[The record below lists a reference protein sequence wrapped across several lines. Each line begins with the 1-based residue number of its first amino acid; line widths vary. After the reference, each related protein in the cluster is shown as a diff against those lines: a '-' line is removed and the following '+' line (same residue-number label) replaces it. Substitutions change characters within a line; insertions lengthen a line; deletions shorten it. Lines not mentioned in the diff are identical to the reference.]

1 MSSQIVISSV
11 CMKSVESLYKDAM
24 RNAVLSCSE
33 QYGFD
38 SAEALMRLGV
48 DSVTI
53 SVGKSKGMKEKKA
66 GVKKA
71 AMPKIALPFTTC
83 NPALCNGLKQNHGLY
98 TQCPG
103 APVEGNS
110 FCKGCIKQCEKNESG
125 KPDNG
130 TIEDRVKSE
139 FKGPKG
145 DAPKHYTAV
154 MKKLKLTKEQVLD
167 EAAKFGIEIDEE
179 HFVAPVT
186 QTKRGRPSKKSAD
199 DNSASVESKKRGRPK
214 KQPKDVKPEEVD
226 DLFANLV
233 SEAQA
238 GEEDASETSSISG
251 SETSTSSKPKKSKLT
266 DAEKAEKKQMAEAD
280 KEAKKAAAE
289 KAKEE
294 KKAAAEADKE
304 AKKAAAEK
312 AKEEKKAAAEKAKEE
327 KKAAADQLKADKE
340 AKKAAAEKE
349 KEDKKAALEA
359 KKADKEAKKAAAEKE
374 SKPAAEKAP
383 KAAKSAKKEE
393 EAAPAPAVLKVKK
406 FEYKGTKYLKS
417 SNGVV
422 YNMEQDEVGTWN
434 EETKEIDFK
443 AVDSEEEE
451 EEYESEEE

>member
-1 MSSQIVISSV
+1 MSSKMVISSM

-24 RNAVLSCSE
+24 RSAVLSCSE

-38 SAEALMRLGV
+38 SSEALMRLGV

-53 SVGKSKGMKEKKA
+53 SVGKSKGTKEKKA
-66 GVKKA
+66 GVKKV
-71 AMPKIALPFTTC
+71 AMPSIALPFTTC

-154 MKKLKLTKEQVLD
+154 MKKLKLTKEQVLE

-179 HFVAPVT
+179 HFIAPAT

-233 SEAQA
+233 SSAQ
-238 GEEDASETSSISG
+238 EEDASETSSLSG
-251 SETSTSSKPKKSKLT
+251 SETSTKSKKAKLT

-289 KAKEE
+289 KAK
-294 KKAAAEADKE
+294 A
-304 AKKAAAEK
+304 
-312 AKEEKKAAAEKAKEE
+312 EKKAAAEKEKADKKAAADKEKAD
-327 KKAAADQLKADKE
+327 KKAAADQLKAEKE

-349 KEDKKAALEA
+349 KAEKKAALEA
-359 KKADKEAKKAAAEKE
+359 KKADKE
-374 SKPAAEKAP
+374 SKP

-434 EETKEIDFK
+434 EETKEIEFK
-443 AVDSEEEE
+443 AVDEEEEE
-451 EEYESEEE
+451 EEYESDDE

>member
-1 MSSQIVISSV
+1 MSSQIVVSVSSV
-11 CMKSVESLYKDAM
+11 CMKSMESLYKDAM
-24 RNAVLSCSE
+24 RNAVVSCSE

-53 SVGKSKGMKEKKA
+53 SVKGKKA
-66 GVKKA
+66 GVKKVGVKKA
-71 AMPKIALPFTTC
+71 VPSIALPFTTC
-83 NPALCNGLKQNHGLY
+83 NPALCSGLKQNHGLY
-98 TQCPG
+98 TQCSS

-154 MKKLKLTKEQVLD
+154 MKKLKLTKEQVL
-167 EAAKFGIEIDEE
+167 EEGGKFGIEIDEE
-179 HFVAPVT
+179 HFVAPAT
-186 QTKRGRPSKKSAD
+186 QTKRGRPSKKSSD
-199 DNSASVESKKRGRPK
+199 DSSASVESKKRGRPK
-214 KQPKDVKPEEVD
+214 KAPKDVKSEGEVD

-233 SEAQA
+233 SNAEA
-238 GEEDASETSSISG
+238 EEEADSETSSISG
-251 SETSTSSKPKKSKLT
+251 SETSTKSKKPKMT
-266 DAEKAEKKQMAEAD
+266 DAEKAEKKQALEQEKAEKKLMAEQEKETKKLALEQAKAD
-280 KEAKKAAAE
+280 KKAAAE
-289 KAKEE
+289 KEKAD
-294 KKAAAEADKE
+294 KKAALEADK
-304 AKKAAAEK
+304 A
-312 AKEEKKAAAEKAKEE
+312 E
-327 KKAAADQLKADKE
+327 KKAAADQLKAEKE
-340 AKKAAAEKE
+340 AKKAEAEKE
-349 KEDKKAALEA
+349 KAEKKAALEA
-359 KKADKEAKKAAAEKE
+359 KKAEKE
-374 SKPAAEKAP
+374 SKPVAEKAL
-383 KAAKSAKKEE
+383 KAAKSAKKE

-434 EETKEIDFK
+434 EESKEIDFK

-451 EEYESEEE
+451 EDYESEEE

>member
-1 MSSQIVISSV
+1 
-11 CMKSVESLYKDAM
+11 MKSVESVVKDAM
-24 RNAVLSCSE
+24 RNAVLSCSKE
-33 QYGFD
+33 YGFD
-38 SAEALMRLGV
+38 SAEALMRLGM

-53 SVGKSKGMKEKKA
+53 SVKGSKEKKA

-71 AMPKIALPFTTC
+71 AMPSIALPFTTC
-83 NPALCNGLKQNHGLY
+83 NPALCSGLKQNHGLY

-103 APVEGNS
+103 APVEDNS

-130 TIEDRVKSE
+130 TIEDRVKSD

-154 MKKLKLTKEQVLD
+154 MKKLKLTKEQVLE
-167 EAAKFGIEIDEE
+167 EAGKFGIEIDEE
-179 HFVAPVT
+179 HFVAPAT

-251 SETSTSSKPKKSKLT
+251 SETSTSTKSKKAKLT
-266 DAEKAEKKQMAEAD
+266 EAEKAEKKQMAEAD

-294 KKAAAEADKE
+294 KKAAADKV
-304 AKKAAAEK
+304 
-312 AKEEKKAAAEKAKEE
+312 KEEKKAAADKEKADKKAVADKEKAD
-327 KKAAADQLKADKE
+327 KKAAADQLKAEKE
-340 AKKAAAEKE
+340 AKKLEAEKE
-349 KEDKKAALEA
+349 KAEKKAALEA
-359 KKADKEAKKAAAEKE
+359 KKAAKESKPVAEKE
-374 SKPAAEKAP
+374 SKP

-393 EAAPAPAVLKVKK
+393 AAAAPAVLKVKK

-434 EETKEIDFK
+434 EESKEIDFK
-443 AVDSEEEE
+443 AVDDEEEE

>member
-1 MSSQIVISSV
+1 M
-11 CMKSVESLYKDAM
+11 CMKSVESLYKEAM
-24 RNAVLSCSE
+24 RSAVLSCSE

-38 SAEALMRLGV
+38 SSEALMRLGV

-53 SVGKSKGMKEKKA
+53 SVGKSKGTKEKKT
-66 GVKKA
+66 GVKKVA
-71 AMPKIALPFTTC
+71 LPSIALPFTTC

-130 TIEDRVKSE
+130 TIEDRVKSD

-154 MKKLKLTKEQVLD
+154 MKKLKLTKEQVLE
-167 EAAKFGIEIDEE
+167 EAGKFGIEIDEE
-179 HFVAPVT
+179 HFVAPAT

-199 DNSASVESKKRGRPK
+199 DNSASGESKKRGRPK

-233 SEAQA
+233 SSAQEEA
-238 GEEDASETSSISG
+238 EEASETSSLSG

-294 KKAAAEADKE
+294 KKAAADKE
-304 AKKAAAEK
+304 KA
-312 AKEEKKAAAEKAKEE
+312 EKKAAADKEKADKKAAADKEKAE

-349 KEDKKAALEA
+349 KADKKAALEA
-359 KKADKEAKKAAAEKE
+359 KKADKESKE
-374 SKPAAEKAP
+374 SKEKAP
-383 KAAKSAKKEE
+383 KAAKKEE

-434 EETKEIDFK
+434 EETKEIEFK
-443 AVDSEEEE
+443 PVDEEEEE
-451 EEYESEEE
+451 EEYESDDE

>member
-1 MSSQIVISSV
+1 
-11 CMKSVESLYKDAM
+11 MKSVESLYKDAM

-53 SVGKSKGMKEKKA
+53 SVKGKKEGSKEKKA

-71 AMPKIALPFTTC
+71 AMPSIALPFMTC
-83 NPALCNGLKQNHGLY
+83 NPALCSGLKQNHGLY
-98 TQCPG
+98 TQCSS
-103 APVEGNS
+103 APVESNS

-154 MKKLKLTKEQVLD
+154 MKKLKLTKEQVLE
-167 EAAKFGIEIDEE
+167 EAGKFGIEIDEE
-179 HFVAPVT
+179 HFVAPAT
-186 QTKRGRPSKKSAD
+186 QTKRGRPSKKSSD
-199 DNSASVESKKRGRPK
+199 DGSASVESKKRGRPK
-214 KQPKDVKPEEVD
+214 KAPKDVKSEGEVD

-233 SEAQA
+233 SNAEA
-238 GEEDASETSSISG
+238 EEEAEEASETSSISG
-251 SETSTSSKPKKSKLT
+251 SETSTKSKKTKLT
-266 DAEKAEKKQMAEAD
+266 DAEKAEKKQALEQEKAEKKLMAEQE
-280 KEAKKAAAE
+280 KETKKLALEQAKA
-289 KAKEE
+289 
-294 KKAAAEADKE
+294 
-304 AKKAAAEK
+304 
-312 AKEEKKAAAEKAKEE
+312 EKKAAAEKEKADKKAALEAEKAE
-327 KKAAADQLKADKE
+327 KKAAADQLKAEKE
-340 AKKAAAEKE
+340 AKKAEADKE
-349 KEDKKAALEA
+349 KAEKKAALEA
-359 KKADKEAKKAAAEKE
+359 KKAEKE
-374 SKPAAEKAP
+374 SKPVAEKAP
-383 KAAKSAKKEE
+383 KAAKK

-406 FEYKGTKYLKS
+406 FEFKGTKYLKS

-434 EETKEIDFK
+434 EESKEIDFK
-443 AVDSEEEE
+443 AVDDEEEE
-451 EEYESEEE
+451 EEYESDDE

>member
-1 MSSQIVISSV
+1 MSSKIVISSV

-154 MKKLKLTKEQVLD
+154 MKKLKLTKEQVLE
-167 EAAKFGIEIDEE
+167 EAGKFGIEIDEE
-179 HFVAPVT
+179 HFVAPAT

-199 DNSASVESKKRGRPK
+199 DSSVSVESKKRGRPK

-289 KAKEE
+289 K
-294 KKAAAEADKE
+294 
-304 AKKAAAEK
+304 
-312 AKEEKKAAAEKAKEE
+312 
-327 KKAAADQLKADKE
+327 
-340 AKKAAAEKE
+340 E

-359 KKADKEAKKAAAEKE
+359 KKADKEAKKAAAEKESKPAVEKE

>member
-53 SVGKSKGMKEKKA
+53 SVGKSKGTKEKKA
-66 GVKKA
+66 GVKKV
-71 AMPKIALPFTTC
+71 AMPSIALPFTTC

-110 FCKGCIKQCEKNESG
+110 FCKGCIKQCEKNDSG

-130 TIEDRVKSE
+130 TIEDRVKSD

-154 MKKLKLTKEQVLD
+154 MKKLKLTKEQVLE

-179 HFVAPVT
+179 HFIVPAS

-199 DNSASVESKKRGRPK
+199 DSSASVESKKRGRPK

-233 SEAQA
+233 SSAQEEA
-238 GEEDASETSSISG
+238 EDASETSSISG
-251 SETSTSSKPKKSKLT
+251 SETSTKSKKTKLT

-280 KEAKKAAAE
+280 KEAKKLAAE
-289 KAKEE
+289 QAKEAKKLAAEQAKEE
-294 KKAAAEADKE
+294 KKAAADKE
-304 AKKAAAEK
+304 KADKKAAADKEK
-312 AKEEKKAAAEKAKEE
+312 AD

-340 AKKAAAEKE
+340 AKKLEAEKE
-349 KEDKKAALEA
+349 KAEKKAALEA
-359 KKADKEAKKAAAEKE
+359 KKAEKE
-374 SKPAAEKAP
+374 SKP

-393 EAAPAPAVLKVKK
+393 TDPAPAVLKVKK

-434 EETKEIDFK
+434 EESKEIDFK
-443 AVDSEEEE
+443 AVDDEEEE

>member
-1 MSSQIVISSV
+1 MSSQIVISSM

-53 SVGKSKGMKEKKA
+53 SVKGTKEKKA
-66 GVKKA
+66 GVKKV
-71 AMPKIALPFTTC
+71 AMPSIALPFTTC

-154 MKKLKLTKEQVLD
+154 MKKLKLTKEQVLE

-179 HFVAPVT
+179 HFIAPAT

-233 SEAQA
+233 SSAQ
-238 GEEDASETSSISG
+238 EEDASETSSLSG
-251 SETSTSSKPKKSKLT
+251 SETSTKSKKAKLT

-289 KAKEE
+289 KAK
-294 KKAAAEADKE
+294 A
-304 AKKAAAEK
+304 
-312 AKEEKKAAAEKAKEE
+312 EKKAAAEKEKAEKKAAAEKEKADKKAAADKE
-327 KKAAADQLKADKE
+327 KADKKAAADQLKAEKE

-349 KEDKKAALEA
+349 KAEKKAALEA
-359 KKADKEAKKAAAEKE
+359 KKAEKESKPVAEKE
-374 SKPAAEKAP
+374 SKPKA
-383 KAAKSAKKEE
+383 AKKEE

-434 EETKEIDFK
+434 EETKEIEFK
-443 AVDSEEEE
+443 AVDEEEEE
-451 EEYESEEE
+451 EEYESDDE

>member
-1 MSSQIVISSV
+1 MSSKMVISSM

-24 RNAVLSCSE
+24 RSAVLSCSE

-38 SAEALMRLGV
+38 SSEALMRLGV

-53 SVGKSKGMKEKKA
+53 SVGKSKGTKEKKA
-66 GVKKA
+66 GVKKV
-71 AMPKIALPFTTC
+71 AMPSIALPFTTC

-154 MKKLKLTKEQVLD
+154 MKKLKLTKEQVLE

-179 HFVAPVT
+179 HFIAPAT

-233 SEAQA
+233 SSAQ
-238 GEEDASETSSISG
+238 EEDASETSSLSG
-251 SETSTSSKPKKSKLT
+251 SETSTKSKKAKLT

-289 KAKEE
+289 KAK
-294 KKAAAEADKE
+294 A
-304 AKKAAAEK
+304 
-312 AKEEKKAAAEKAKEE
+312 EKKAAAEKEKAEKKAAAEKEKADKKAAADKE
-327 KKAAADQLKADKE
+327 KADKKAAADQLKAEKE

-349 KEDKKAALEA
+349 KAEKKAALEA
-359 KKADKEAKKAAAEKE
+359 KKADKE
-374 SKPAAEKAP
+374 SKP

-434 EETKEIDFK
+434 EETKEIEFK
-443 AVDSEEEE
+443 AVDEEEEE
-451 EEYESEEE
+451 EEYESDDE

>member
-1 MSSQIVISSV
+1 
-11 CMKSVESLYKDAM
+11 
-24 RNAVLSCSE
+24 
-33 QYGFD
+33 
-38 SAEALMRLGV
+38 MRLGV

-53 SVGKSKGMKEKKA
+53 SVKGMKEKKV

-71 AMPKIALPFTTC
+71 AIKVPAFALPFTTC
-83 NPALCNGLKQNHGLY
+83 NPALCSGLKQNHGLY

-103 APVEGNS
+103 APVEDNS

-130 TIEDRVKSE
+130 TIEDRIKSD

-154 MKKLKLTKEQVLD
+154 MKKLKLTKEQVLE

-179 HFVAPVT
+179 HFIAPVT

-214 KQPKDVKPEEVD
+214 KAPKDVKPEETE

-233 SEAQA
+233 SSAQEEA
-238 GEEDASETSSISG
+238 EDASETSSLSG
-251 SETSTSSKPKKSKLT
+251 SETSTSSKPKKAKLT

-294 KKAAAEADKE
+294 KKAAAD
-304 AKKAAAEK
+304 K

-327 KKAAADQLKADKE
+327 KKEAADKAKAEKEALKAEKE

-349 KEDKKAALEA
+349 KAEKKAALEA
-359 KKADKEAKKAAAEKE
+359 KKADKESKPVAEKE
-374 SKPAAEKAP
+374 SKPKAP
-383 KAAKSAKKEE
+383 KSAKKEE
-393 EAAPAPAVLKVKK
+393 EAPAPAPAVLKVKK

-434 EETKEIDFK
+434 EETKEIVFK
-443 AVDSEEEE
+443 AVDEEEEE
-451 EEYESEEE
+451 EEYESDDE

>member
-1 MSSQIVISSV
+1 MSSKMVISSM

-24 RNAVLSCSE
+24 RSAVLSCSE

-38 SAEALMRLGV
+38 SSEALMRLGV

-53 SVGKSKGMKEKKA
+53 SVGKSKGTKEKKA
-66 GVKKA
+66 GVKKV
-71 AMPKIALPFTTC
+71 AMPSIALPFTTC

-154 MKKLKLTKEQVLD
+154 MKKLKLTKEQVLE

-179 HFVAPVT
+179 HFIAPAT

-238 GEEDASETSSISG
+238 SEEDASETSSISG

-294 KKAAAEADKE
+294 KKAAAE
-304 AKKAAAEK
+304 
-312 AKEEKKAAAEKAKEE
+312 KAKEE
-327 KKAAADQLKADKE
+327 KKAAADKEKAEKKAAADKDKAEKKAAADQLKAEKE

-349 KEDKKAALEA
+349 KAEKKAALEA
-359 KKADKEAKKAAAEKE
+359 KKADKE
-374 SKPAAEKAP
+374 SKP

-434 EETKEIDFK
+434 EETKEIEFK
-443 AVDSEEEE
+443 AVDEEEEE
-451 EEYESEEE
+451 EEYESDDE

>member
-1 MSSQIVISSV
+1 
-11 CMKSVESLYKDAM
+11 MKSVESLYKDAM

-154 MKKLKLTKEQVLD
+154 MKKLKLTKEQVLE
-167 EAAKFGIEIDEE
+167 EAGKFGIEIDEE
-179 HFVAPVT
+179 HFVAPAT

-199 DNSASVESKKRGRPK
+199 DSSVSVESKKRGRPK

-289 KAKEE
+289 K
-294 KKAAAEADKE
+294 
-304 AKKAAAEK
+304 
-312 AKEEKKAAAEKAKEE
+312 
-327 KKAAADQLKADKE
+327 
-340 AKKAAAEKE
+340 E

-359 KKADKEAKKAAAEKE
+359 KKADKEAKKAAAEKESKPAVEKE

>member
-1 MSSQIVISSV
+1 
-11 CMKSVESLYKDAM
+11 MKSVESLYKDAM

-53 SVGKSKGMKEKKA
+53 SVGKSKGTKEKKA
-66 GVKKA
+66 GVKKV
-71 AMPKIALPFTTC
+71 AMPSIALPFTTC

-110 FCKGCIKQCEKNESG
+110 FCKGCIKQCEKNDSG

-130 TIEDRVKSE
+130 TIEDRVKSD

-154 MKKLKLTKEQVLD
+154 MKKLKLTKEQVLE

-179 HFVAPVT
+179 HFIVPAS

-199 DNSASVESKKRGRPK
+199 DSSASVESKKRGRPK

-233 SEAQA
+233 SSAQEEA
-238 GEEDASETSSISG
+238 EDASETSSISG
-251 SETSTSSKPKKSKLT
+251 SETSTKSKKTKLT

-280 KEAKKAAAE
+280 KEAKKLAAE
-289 KAKEE
+289 QAKEAKKLAAEQAKEE
-294 KKAAAEADKE
+294 KKAAADKE
-304 AKKAAAEK
+304 KADKKAAADKEK
-312 AKEEKKAAAEKAKEE
+312 AD

-340 AKKAAAEKE
+340 AKKLEAEKE
-349 KEDKKAALEA
+349 KAEKKAALEA
-359 KKADKEAKKAAAEKE
+359 KKAEKE
-374 SKPAAEKAP
+374 SKP

-393 EAAPAPAVLKVKK
+393 TDPAPAVLKVKK

-434 EETKEIDFK
+434 EESKEIDFK
-443 AVDSEEEE
+443 AVDDEEEE

>member
-24 RNAVLSCSE
+24 RSAVLSCSE

-53 SVGKSKGMKEKKA
+53 SVGKSKGTKEKKV
-66 GVKKA
+66 GVKKV
-71 AMPKIALPFTTC
+71 AMPSFALPFTTC

-110 FCKGCIKQCEKNESG
+110 FWKGCIKQCEKNESG

-130 TIEDRVKSE
+130 TIEDRIKSD

-154 MKKLKLTKEQVLD
+154 MKKLKLTTQQVLD

-179 HFVAPVT
+179 HFIVPMT

-214 KQPKDVKPEEVD
+214 KAPKDVKPEETE

-233 SEAQA
+233 SSAQEEA
-238 GEEDASETSSISG
+238 EDASETSSLSG
-251 SETSTSSKPKKSKLT
+251 SETSTKSKKAKLT
-266 DAEKAEKKQMAEAD
+266 DAEKAEKKQMAEAE
-280 KEAKKAAAE
+280 KEAKKLAADQAKADKKAAAE
-289 KAKEE
+289 KEKAD
-294 KKAAAEADKE
+294 KKAAADQAKAD
-304 AKKAAAEK
+304 KKAAAEK
-312 AKEEKKAAAEKAKEE
+312 EKAD
-327 KKAAADQLKADKE
+327 KKAAADQLKAEKE
-340 AKKAAAEKE
+340 AKKLEAEKE
-349 KEDKKAALEA
+349 KADKKAALEA
-359 KKADKEAKKAAAEKE
+359 KKSEKE
-374 SKPAAEKAP
+374 STEKAP

-393 EAAPAPAVLKVKK
+393 EVAAPAPAVLKVKK

-434 EETKEIDFK
+434 EETKEIVFK
-443 AVDSEEEE
+443 AVDEEEEE
-451 EEYESEEE
+451 EEYESESDEE

>member
-11 CMKSVESLYKDAM
+11 CMKSVEFLYKDAM
-24 RNAVLSCSE
+24 RNAVLSCSKE
-33 QYGFD
+33 YGFD
-38 SAEALMRLGV
+38 SADALMRLGV

-53 SVGKSKGMKEKKA
+53 SVGKSKGSKEKKA

-71 AMPKIALPFTTC
+71 AMPSIALPFTTC
-83 NPALCNGLKQNHGLY
+83 NPALCSGLKQNHGLY

-103 APVEGNS
+103 SPVEDNS

-130 TIEDRVKSE
+130 TIEDRVKSD

-154 MKKLKLTKEQVLD
+154 MKKLKLTKEQVLE
-167 EAAKFGIEIDEE
+167 EAGKFGIEIDEE
-179 HFVAPVT
+179 HFVAPAT

-199 DNSASVESKKRGRPK
+199 DSSASVESKKRGRPK

-251 SETSTSSKPKKSKLT
+251 SETSTKSKKTKLT
-266 DAEKAEKKQMAEAD
+266 DAEKAEKKQM
-280 KEAKKAAAE
+280 
-289 KAKEE
+289 
-294 KKAAAEADKE
+294 AEADKE

-374 SKPAAEKAP
+374 SKPAAEKESKPAAEKAP
-383 KAAKSAKKEE
+383 KAAKSAKKE

>member
-1 MSSQIVISSV
+1 
-11 CMKSVESLYKDAM
+11 
-24 RNAVLSCSE
+24 
-33 QYGFD
+33 
-38 SAEALMRLGV
+38 MRLGV

-53 SVGKSKGMKEKKA
+53 SVKGTKEKKA
-66 GVKKA
+66 GVKKV
-71 AMPKIALPFTTC
+71 AMPSFALPFTTC

-130 TIEDRVKSE
+130 TIEDRVKSD

-154 MKKLKLTKEQVLD
+154 MKKLKLTTQQVLD

-238 GEEDASETSSISG
+238 SEEDASETSSISG
-251 SETSTSSKPKKSKLT
+251 SETSTSTKSKKAKLT
-266 DAEKAEKKQMAEAD
+266 EAEKAEKKQMAEAD

-294 KKAAAEADKE
+294 KKAAADKE
-304 AKKAAAEK
+304 KADKKAAADKEK
-312 AKEEKKAAAEKAKEE
+312 AEKKAAADKEKAD

-349 KEDKKAALEA
+349 KAEKKAALEA
-359 KKADKEAKKAAAEKE
+359 KKADKESKPVAEKE
-374 SKPAAEKAP
+374 SKPKAS
-383 KAAKSAKKEE
+383 KSAKKEE

-434 EETKEIDFK
+434 EETNEIEFK
-443 AVDSEEEE
+443 AVDEEEEE
-451 EEYESEEE
+451 EEYESDDE

>member
-24 RNAVLSCSE
+24 RSAVLSCSE

-53 SVGKSKGMKEKKA
+53 SVGKSKGTKEKKV
-66 GVKKA
+66 GVKKV
-71 AMPKIALPFTTC
+71 AMPSFALPFTTC

-130 TIEDRVKSE
+130 TIEDRIKSD

-154 MKKLKLTKEQVLD
+154 MKKLKLTTQQVLD

-179 HFVAPVT
+179 HFIVPMT

-214 KQPKDVKPEEVD
+214 KAPKDVKPEETE

-233 SEAQA
+233 SSAQEEA
-238 GEEDASETSSISG
+238 EDASETSSLSG
-251 SETSTSSKPKKSKLT
+251 SETSTKSKKAKLT
-266 DAEKAEKKQMAEAD
+266 DAEKAEKKQMAEAE
-280 KEAKKAAAE
+280 KEAKKLAADQAKADKKAAAE
-289 KAKEE
+289 KEKAD
-294 KKAAAEADKE
+294 KKAAADQAKAD
-304 AKKAAAEK
+304 KKAAAEK
-312 AKEEKKAAAEKAKEE
+312 EKAD
-327 KKAAADQLKADKE
+327 KKAAADQLKAEKE
-340 AKKAAAEKE
+340 AKKLEAEKE
-349 KEDKKAALEA
+349 KADKKAALEA
-359 KKADKEAKKAAAEKE
+359 KKSEKE
-374 SKPAAEKAP
+374 STEKAP

-393 EAAPAPAVLKVKK
+393 EVAAPAPAVLKVKK

-434 EETKEIDFK
+434 EETKEIVFK
-443 AVDSEEEE
+443 AVDEEEEE
-451 EEYESEEE
+451 EEYESESDEE

>member
-1 MSSQIVISSV
+1 
-11 CMKSVESLYKDAM
+11 MKSVEFLYKEAM
-24 RNAVLSCSE
+24 RNAVLSCSKE
-33 QYGFD
+33 YGFD
-38 SAEALMRLGV
+38 SADALMRLGV

-53 SVGKSKGMKEKKA
+53 SVKGSKEKKA

-71 AMPKIALPFTTC
+71 AMPAIALPFTTC
-83 NPALCNGLKQNHGLY
+83 NPALCSGLKQNHGLY
-98 TQCPG
+98 TQCLG
-103 APVEGNS
+103 SPVEDNS

-130 TIEDRVKSE
+130 TIEDRVKSD

-154 MKKLKLTKEQVLD
+154 MKKLKLTKEQVLE
-167 EAAKFGIEIDEE
+167 EAGKFGIEIDEE
-179 HFVAPVT
+179 HFVAPAT

-199 DNSASVESKKRGRPK
+199 DSSASVESKKRGRPK

-251 SETSTSSKPKKSKLT
+251 SETSTKSKKTKLT

-280 KEAKKAAAE
+280 KEAKKAAAD
-289 KAKEE
+289 KAK
-294 KKAAAEADKE
+294 AD
-304 AKKAAAEK
+304 KKAAAEK
-312 AKEEKKAAAEKAKEE
+312 AKAEKEEAAEKAKADKKAAADKAKEE

-359 KKADKEAKKAAAEKE
+359 KKAEKE
-374 SKPAAEKAP
+374 SKPVAEKAP
-383 KAAKSAKKEE
+383 KAAKSAKKE

>member
-1 MSSQIVISSV
+1 MVVKSRVNKVNQAFKMSSQISVSSV
-11 CMKSVESLYKDAM
+11 CMKSLESVYKEAM
-24 RNAVLSCSE
+24 RNAVVSCSE

-53 SVGKSKGMKEKKA
+53 SVKGSKEKKA

-71 AMPKIALPFTTC
+71 AIKVPAIALPFTTC
-83 NPALCNGLKQNHGLY
+83 NPALCSGLKQNHGLY
-98 TQCPG
+98 TQCSS
-103 APVEGNS
+103 APVESNS
-110 FCKGCIKQCEKNESG
+110 FCKGCIKQCDKNESG

-154 MKKLKLTKEQVLD
+154 MKKLKLTKEQVLE
-167 EAAKFGIEIDEE
+167 EAGKFGIEIDEE
-179 HFVAPVT
+179 HFVAPAT

-199 DNSASVESKKRGRPK
+199 DSSASVESKKRGRPK
-214 KQPKDVKPEEVD
+214 KAPKDVKSEGEVD

-233 SEAQA
+233 SNAVADEEA
-238 GEEDASETSSISG
+238 DSETSSISG
-251 SETSTSSKPKKSKLT
+251 SETSTKSKKPKMT
-266 DAEKAEKKQMAEAD
+266 DAEKAEKKLALEQEKAEKKLMAEQEKETKKLALEQAKAD
-280 KEAKKAAAE
+280 KKAAAE
-289 KAKEE
+289 KEKAD
-294 KKAAAEADKE
+294 KKAALEADK
-304 AKKAAAEK
+304 A
-312 AKEEKKAAAEKAKEE
+312 E
-327 KKAAADQLKADKE
+327 KKAAADQLKAEKE
-340 AKKAAAEKE
+340 AKKAEAEKE
-349 KEDKKAALEA
+349 KAEKKAALEA
-359 KKADKEAKKAAAEKE
+359 KKAVAEKD
-374 SKPAAEKAP
+374 P
-383 KAAKSAKKEE
+383 KAAKKE

-434 EETKEIDFK
+434 EESKEIDFK

>member
-1 MSSQIVISSV
+1 M

-53 SVGKSKGMKEKKA
+53 SVKGTKEKKA
-66 GVKKA
+66 GVKKV
-71 AMPKIALPFTTC
+71 AMPSFALPFTTC

-130 TIEDRVKSE
+130 TIEDRVKSD

-154 MKKLKLTKEQVLD
+154 MKKLNLTKEQVLE
-167 EAAKFGIEIDEE
+167 EAGKFGIEIDEE
-179 HFVAPVT
+179 HFVAPAT

-233 SEAQA
+233 SSAQ
-238 GEEDASETSSISG
+238 EETEDASETSSISG

-280 KEAKKAAAE
+280 KEAKKV
-289 KAKEE
+289 
-294 KKAAAEADKE
+294 
-304 AKKAAAEK
+304 
-312 AKEEKKAAAEKAKEE
+312 AAEKAKEE
-327 KKAAADQLKADKE
+327 KKAAADKVKAEKKAAADKEKADKKAVADKEKADKKAAADQLKAEKE
-340 AKKAAAEKE
+340 AKKLEAEKE
-349 KEDKKAALEA
+349 KAEKKAALEA
-359 KKADKEAKKAAAEKE
+359 KKAAKESKPVAEKE
-374 SKPAAEKAP
+374 SKP

-393 EAAPAPAVLKVKK
+393 TAPAPAVLKVKK

-434 EETKEIDFK
+434 EESKEIDFK
-443 AVDSEEEE
+443 AVDDEEEE

>member
-1 MSSQIVISSV
+1 MSSQIVVSVSSV

-53 SVGKSKGMKEKKA
+53 LVKGKGSKEKKA

-71 AMPKIALPFTTC
+71 AMPSIALPFTTC
-83 NPALCNGLKQNHGLY
+83 NPALCSGLKQNHGLY
-98 TQCPG
+98 TQCSS
-103 APVEGNS
+103 APVESNS

-154 MKKLKLTKEQVLD
+154 MKKLKLTKEQVLE
-167 EAAKFGIEIDEE
+167 EAGKFGIEIDEE
-179 HFVAPVT
+179 HFVAPAT

-199 DNSASVESKKRGRPK
+199 DSSASVESKKRGRPK
-214 KQPKDVKPEEVD
+214 KAPKDVKSEGEVD

-233 SEAQA
+233 SNAEA
-238 GEEDASETSSISG
+238 EEEAEADSETSSISG
-251 SETSTSSKPKKSKLT
+251 SETSTKSKKTKLT
-266 DAEKAEKKQMAEAD
+266 DAEKAEKKQALEQEKAEKKLMAEQE
-280 KEAKKAAAE
+280 KETKKLALEQAKA
-289 KAKEE
+289 
-294 KKAAAEADKE
+294 
-304 AKKAAAEK
+304 
-312 AKEEKKAAAEKAKEE
+312 EKKAAAEKEKADKKAALEAEKAE
-327 KKAAADQLKADKE
+327 KKAAADQLKAEKE
-340 AKKAAAEKE
+340 AKKAEADKE
-349 KEDKKAALEA
+349 KAEKKAALEA
-359 KKADKEAKKAAAEKE
+359 KKAEKE
-374 SKPAAEKAP
+374 SKPVTA
-383 KAAKSAKKEE
+383 KAAKK

-406 FEYKGTKYLKS
+406 FEFKGTKYLKS

-434 EETKEIDFK
+434 EESKEIDFK
-443 AVDSEEEE
+443 AVDDEEEE
-451 EEYESEEE
+451 EEYESDDE

>member
-1 MSSQIVISSV
+1 
-11 CMKSVESLYKDAM
+11 MKSVEFLYKEAM

-38 SAEALMRLGV
+38 SEEALMRLGV

-53 SVGKSKGMKEKKA
+53 SVKGSKEKKA

-71 AMPKIALPFTTC
+71 AMPSIALPFTTC
-83 NPALCNGLKQNHGLY
+83 NPALCSGLKQNHGLY

-154 MKKLKLTKEQVLD
+154 MKKLKLTKEQVLE
-167 EAAKFGIEIDEE
+167 EAGKFGIEIDEE
-179 HFVAPVT
+179 HFVAPAT

-199 DNSASVESKKRGRPK
+199 DSSASVESKKRGRPK

-251 SETSTSSKPKKSKLT
+251 SETSTKSKKTKLT
-266 DAEKAEKKQMAEAD
+266 DAEKAEKKQMADAD

-294 KKAAAEADKE
+294 KKAAADKAKE
-304 AKKAAAEK
+304 EKKAAAEK
-312 AKEEKKAAAEKAKEE
+312 AKEEKKEAADKAKEE

-359 KKADKEAKKAAAEKE
+359 KKAEKE
-374 SKPAAEKAP
+374 SKPVAEKA
-383 KAAKSAKKEE
+383 AKFAKKE

>member
-1 MSSQIVISSV
+1 MSSQIVISSM

-24 RNAVLSCSE
+24 RSAVLSCSE

-53 SVGKSKGMKEKKA
+53 SVKGTKEKKA
-66 GVKKA
+66 GVKKV
-71 AMPKIALPFTTC
+71 AMPSFALPFTTC

-130 TIEDRVKSE
+130 TIEDRVKSD

-154 MKKLKLTKEQVLD
+154 MKKLKLTTQQVLD

-238 GEEDASETSSISG
+238 SEEDASETSSISG
-251 SETSTSSKPKKSKLT
+251 SETSTSTKSKKAKLT
-266 DAEKAEKKQMAEAD
+266 EAEKAEKKQMAEAD

-294 KKAAAEADKE
+294 KKAAADKE
-304 AKKAAAEK
+304 KADKKAAADKEK
-312 AKEEKKAAAEKAKEE
+312 ADKKAAADKEKAD

-349 KEDKKAALEA
+349 KAEKKAALEA
-359 KKADKEAKKAAAEKE
+359 KKADKESKPVAEKE
-374 SKPAAEKAP
+374 SKPKAS
-383 KAAKSAKKEE
+383 KSAKKEE

-434 EETKEIDFK
+434 EETNEIEFK
-443 AVDSEEEE
+443 AVDEEEEE
-451 EEYESEEE
+451 EEYESDDE

>member
-1 MSSQIVISSV
+1 MSSQIVISSA
-11 CMKSVESLYKDAM
+11 CMKSVESVVKDAM
-24 RNAVLSCSE
+24 RNAVLSCSKE
-33 QYGFD
+33 YGFD
-38 SAEALMRLGV
+38 SAEALMRLGM

-53 SVGKSKGMKEKKA
+53 SVKGSKEKKA

-71 AMPKIALPFTTC
+71 AMPSIALPFTTC
-83 NPALCNGLKQNHGLY
+83 NPALCSGLKQNHGLY

-103 APVEGNS
+103 ARVEDNS

-130 TIEDRVKSE
+130 TIEDRVKSD

-145 DAPKHYTAV
+145 DVPKHYTAV
-154 MKKLKLTKEQVLD
+154 MKKLKLTKEQVLE
-167 EAAKFGIEIDEE
+167 EAGKFGIEIDEE
-179 HFVAPVT
+179 HFVAPAT

-251 SETSTSSKPKKSKLT
+251 SETSTKSKKTKLT

-280 KEAKKAAAE
+280 KEAKKLAAE
-289 KAKEE
+289 QAKEA
-294 KKAAAEADKE
+294 KKLAAEQAKE
-304 AKKAAAEK
+304 AKKAAADKEK
-312 AKEEKKAAAEKAKEE
+312 ADKKAVADKEKAD
-327 KKAAADQLKADKE
+327 KKAAADQLKAEKE
-340 AKKAAAEKE
+340 AKKLEAEKE
-349 KEDKKAALEA
+349 KAEKKAALEA
-359 KKADKEAKKAAAEKE
+359 KKAAKESKPVAEKE
-374 SKPAAEKAP
+374 SKP
-383 KAAKSAKKEE
+383 KAAKKE

-434 EETKEIDFK
+434 EESKEIDFK
-443 AVDSEEEE
+443 AVDDEEEE
-451 EEYESEEE
+451 EEYESEE

>member
-1 MSSQIVISSV
+1 MVISSM

-24 RNAVLSCSE
+24 RSAVLSCSE

-38 SAEALMRLGV
+38 SSEALMRLGV

-53 SVGKSKGMKEKKA
+53 SVGKSKGTKEKKA
-66 GVKKA
+66 GVKKV
-71 AMPKIALPFTTC
+71 AMPSIALPFTTC

-154 MKKLKLTKEQVLD
+154 MKKLKLTKEQVLE

-179 HFVAPVT
+179 HFIAPAT

-199 DNSASVESKKRGRPK
+199 DSSASVESKKRGRPK

-233 SEAQA
+233 SSAQ
-238 GEEDASETSSISG
+238 EEDASETSSLSG
-251 SETSTSSKPKKSKLT
+251 SETSTKSKKAKLT

-289 KAKEE
+289 KAK
-294 KKAAAEADKE
+294 A
-304 AKKAAAEK
+304 
-312 AKEEKKAAAEKAKEE
+312 EKKAAAEKEKAEKKAAAEKEKADKKAAADKE
-327 KKAAADQLKADKE
+327 KADKKAAADQLKAEKE

-349 KEDKKAALEA
+349 KAEKKAALEA
-359 KKADKEAKKAAAEKE
+359 KKADKE
-374 SKPAAEKAP
+374 SKP

-434 EETKEIDFK
+434 EETKEIEFK
-443 AVDSEEEE
+443 AVDEEEEE
-451 EEYESEEE
+451 EEYESDDE